1 MGNKGSATTHLGA
14 RGMEAHGAGWML
26 HRWLAVVVA
35 VAWLPRDA
43 ATGDV
48 LELFPEHLRFLSF
61 ECRTHIFVVFFI

>member
-1 MGNKGSATTHLGA
+1 M
-14 RGMEAHGAGWML
+14 GAGGTL
-26 HRWLAVVVA
+26 HRQLAVVVV
-35 VAWLPRDA
+35 VAWLPGDA